1 MTLIPLTYFGY
12 AVGIATAI
20 VAVSWI
26 VEILVGYRIGFS
38 LNITAI
44 LIVVSWCAFSSNR
57 ELTECVLSDAPAFP
71 QCEWSAPFLWFVWGM
86 TIATLPLLAVS
97 AMVLRRWSKRPM
109 KRPA

>member
-38 LNITAI
+38 LNRA
-44 LIVVSWCAFSSNR
+44 
-57 ELTECVLSDAPAFP
+57 
-71 QCEWSAPFLWFVWGM
+71 
-86 TIATLPLLAVS
+86 
-97 AMVLRRWSKRPM
+97 
-109 KRPA
+109 